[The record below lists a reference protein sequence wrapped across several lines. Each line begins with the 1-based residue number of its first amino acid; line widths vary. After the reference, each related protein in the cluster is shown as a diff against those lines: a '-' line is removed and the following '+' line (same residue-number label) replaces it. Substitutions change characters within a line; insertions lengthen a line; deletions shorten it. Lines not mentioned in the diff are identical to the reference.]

1 MHGTHSD
8 FYMSRWMVNAR
19 GQSFSAGSMDELR
32 QLAKKGE
39 LGGGDIVQPP
49 GASEWLYA
57 VEISELKASL
67 RPDAME
73 GMDLPDASGGLSPVV
88 KGGFAAV
95 LLAASVGIW
104 GYALSLK
111 DAIPKNDAPLKFLDE
126 SGERGLS
133 LKEVLI
139 TGDGVSLK
147 AEANPGSAD
156 LIALKKSAKAELL
169 GKRGAWYRVRF
180 DGKEGFVPVDS
191 VVPAYYFADDK
202 TKLDHDPLYNPD
214 KYVYVANAS
223 WTMAADKAKKGISD
237 MSAMVMNESKF
248 PMTDIKIVATLK
260 DAAGNVVTQKEIPVE
275 GVMAP
280 NRSDMIGT
288 LAPARGDKSPPRIMF
303 TSDFEK
309 LVVDDPK
316 AVERWTDNVEVVVG
330 DKETSEASVTIVEVR
345 AVPPEESGK

>member
-1 MHGTHSD
+1 
-8 FYMSRWMVNAR
+8 MSRWMVNVR
-19 GQSFSAGSMDELR
+19 GQSSSAGSMDELR

-57 VEISELKASL
+57 VEIAELKASL

-73 GMDLPDASGGLSPVV
+73 DADLPNASGGISPMV
-88 KGGFAAV
+88 KGVVAA
-95 LLAASVGIW
+95 LMLAASAGIW
-104 GYALSLK
+104 NHALTLK
-111 DAIPKNDAPLKFLDE
+111 NSIPKSDAPLKFLDE

-133 LKEVLI
+133 FKEVLV
-139 TGDGVSLK
+139 TSAGATLK
-147 AEANPGSAD
+147 ADASAGSAD
-156 LIALKKSAKAELL
+156 LVALPNSAKAELL
-169 GKRGAWYRVRF
+169 GKRGSWYRIRF
-180 DGKEGFVPVDS
+180 EGKEGFVPIDS

-202 TKLDHDPLYNPD
+202 TKLDYDPLYNPD

-237 MSAMVMNESKF
+237 MSAMISNESKF

-260 DAAGNVVTQKEIPVE
+260 DAGGNVVTQLEIPVE
-275 GVMAP
+275 GVMPP

-288 LAPARGDKSPPRIMF
+288 LKPARGDKSPPRIML
-303 TSDFEK
+303 SNDFDK

-316 AVERWTDNVEVVVG
+316 AVERWIEGVEVLVG
-330 DKETSEASVTIVEVR
+330 DKETSEASVTIAEVR
-345 AVPPEESGK
+345 AVTPGEMTP